1 MDLTARY
8 VADSR
13 QVIADVEAA
22 DITSPDLARVDIA
35 TLVTRLVETLR
46 TTADHA
52 DGLAQSNTRLCGE
65 NAELEGQVRALRAA
79 LAELPAA
86 A

>member
-8 VADSR
+8 VGDAR
-13 QVIADVEAA
+13 RVIADVEAA

-46 TTADHA
+46 TTAGHA
-52 DGLAQSNTRLCGE
+52 ERLDQSNTRLRGE
-65 NAELEGQVRALRAA
+65 NAELETQVRALHAA

>member
-8 VADSR
+8 VGDAR
-13 QVIADVEAA
+13 RVIADVEAA

-52 DGLAQSNTRLCGE
+52 DRLAQSETRLRGE
-65 NAELEGQVRALRAA
+65 ITELEGQVRALHAA